1 MNKLFALASALMLT
15 IPGAAN
21 GSPIVRLDSL
31 MVSVPNF
38 GPSRYETVNFCLNDA
53 GVDKYQDLMTDT
65 EVETFESCMVE
76 NT

>member
-1 MNKLFALASALMLT
+1 MNLFTIALSSLL
-15 IPGAAN
+15 AAPSLPN
-21 GSPIVRLDSL
+21 DSL
-31 MVSVPNF
+31 MINVPNF
-38 GPSRYETVNFCLNDA
+38 GPSRYETVSFCLKDA